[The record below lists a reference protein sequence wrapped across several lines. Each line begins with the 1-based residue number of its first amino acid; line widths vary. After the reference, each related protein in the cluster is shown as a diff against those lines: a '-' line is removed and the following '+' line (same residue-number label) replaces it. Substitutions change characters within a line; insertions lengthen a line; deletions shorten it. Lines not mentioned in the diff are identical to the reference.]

1 MEEEQDEGR
10 PRWRQSKVGAEQGE
24 GSARQ
29 KMDGRVK
36 REVKVESLL

>member
-1 MEEEQDEGR
+1 MKEDQGGR
-10 PRWRQSKVGAEQGE
+10 PMWRQSKVEAEQGE